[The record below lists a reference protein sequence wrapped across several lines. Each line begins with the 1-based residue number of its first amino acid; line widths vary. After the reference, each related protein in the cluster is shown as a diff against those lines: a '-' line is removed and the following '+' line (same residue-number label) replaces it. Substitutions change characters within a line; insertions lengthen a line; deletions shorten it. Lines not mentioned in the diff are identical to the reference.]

1 MKVSAVT
8 AREAT
13 VNMIVAPGP
22 HVGGAYGPY
31 VQVIS

>member
-1 MKVSAVT
+1 MT
-8 AREAT
+8 AREAVVT
-13 VNMIVAPGP
+13 LIVAPGP